1 MARRSPV
8 SRPRRRPSPPAPPS
22 PRAGF
27 RKTGFGDGMVRLN
40 DRVLQMKGYAQRTSI
55 EWPAVGLSVPPWLS
69 DYSNGLAVEG
79 NANLTRSPAPN
90 RSG

>member
-1 MARRSPV
+1 
-8 SRPRRRPSPPAPPS
+8 
-22 PRAGF
+22 
-27 RKTGFGDGMVRLN
+27 MVRLN
-40 DRVLQMKGYAQRTSI
+40 DRVLQMKGYAQRTFN